1 MQDVMLFDGGMGQEL
16 VKRNKSQNDPLW
28 SSKVLMEDLQLVINL
43 HKEFLDSG
51 SSVLTLNSYACTPQR
66 LKRFGQ
72 ESLFEKLQKKSI
84 QAAKIAKESN
94 SRYKDSK
101 IAGCLPPLEGSYK
114 SKLSISKNEAAA
126 TYKDIVEIQK
136 NEVDFFICETMSSI
150 EEALIAYETANI
162 SGKPIFISFC
172 VTEQKGDVLLS
183 GEKLFDACHALNK
196 KNVTAFAIN
205 CCQFEVV
212 EKSLEVFKQFSL
224 PFGVL
229 PNGFK
234 TVKPLKPGMSVDLL
248 EKRIDVKPSMF
259 VEYAMKWI
267 ESGCGFVGGC
277 CEIGP
282 EFIKLLSDEIIRKKL
297 NIKNLI

>member
-28 SSKVLMEDLQLVINL
+28 SSKILIDNLQLVTNL
-43 HKEFLDSG
+43 HKEFLDAG

-66 LKRFGQ
+66 LSRFGQ
-72 ESLFEKLQKKSI
+72 ENLFEKLQRMSAK
-84 QAAKIAKESN
+84 AAKAAKESN
-94 SRYKDSK
+94 PKYKDIK

-114 SKLSISKNEAAA
+114 SKLDIDMNEALA
-126 TYKDIVEIQK
+126 TYKEIVKIQK

-150 EEALIAYETANI
+150 EEALMAYEAASI
-162 SGKPIFISFC
+162 SGKPVFISFC
-172 VTEQKGDVLLS
+172 VTENDGSKLIS
-183 GEKLFDACHALNK
+183 EEKLFDACHTFNK
-196 KNVTAFAIN
+196 KNISAFAIN

-212 EKSLEVFKQFSL
+212 EHSLEIFKKFSL

-234 TVKPLKPGMSVDLL
+234 TVKPLKPGMSVDVL
-248 EKRIDVKPSMF
+248 EKRVDVKPSMF

-282 EFIKLLSDEIIRKKL
+282 EFINLLSDKIISSKL

>member
-114 SKLSISKNEAAA
+114 SKLSISKNEASA
-126 TYKDIVEIQK
+126 TYNEIVKIQK

-150 EEALIAYETANI
+150 DESLIAYEAARV
-162 SGKPIFISFC
+162 SEKPIIISFC
-172 VTEQKGDVLLS
+172 VTEEDGNLLMS
-183 GEKLFDACHALNK
+183 GEKLFDACNAFSK
-196 KNVTAFAIN
+196 KNVSAYAIN

-212 EKSLEVFKQFSL
+212 EQSLEAFKKFSL

-234 TVKPLKPGMSVDLL
+234 TVKPLKPGMAVDLL
-248 EKRIDVKPSMF
+248 EKRTDLKPLMF
-259 VEYAMKWI
+259 VKYSMDWI
-267 ESGCGFVGGC
+267 NAGCRFIGGC

-282 EFIKLLSDEIIRKKL
+282 EFIKLLKNELISSNL
-297 NIKNLI
+297 NIKNII